1 LIYVKACVSRKM
13 KVNRNADKQKHY
25 FRNQKATRMSKT
37 YKIAALKG
45 DGIGPEVT
53 EATVRV
59 LEAVQDKSTFK
70 LNFLYGEAGYHCIAQ
85 YGTNLPKETIE
96 LIKQTDAC
104 LKGPMTT
111 PEEPGAPVSVA
122 VTLRRMFN
130 LYANVRPCKSFP
142 SVESLKPNIDLIV
155 VRENTEGLYSGAESL
170 LAPGVG
176 VALRIITHDASLKI
190 AEFAFKLAAQR
201 RKHLTYVHKGN
212 ILRITDG
219 IFKDAVKEA
228 QKKYPDI
235 EVDDLHIDAA
245 TMQLIKKPE
254 AYDVMVTTNLFGDIL
269 SDEAAQVTGS
279 LGLAAGANIGE
290 SYGMFEPVHGSA
302 PKYAGMNR
310 VNPIATIMAG
320 AMMLDYLGEKA
331 AATKIETA
339 VIAVLKEGK
348 VRTADLGGSATTS
361 EMADAIVAKVKAA
374 KK

>member
-1 LIYVKACVSRKM
+1 MLISKNNNYTPEGPDM
-13 KVNRNADKQKHY
+13 
-25 FRNQKATRMSKT
+25 TKT
-37 YKIAALKG
+37 YNIAALKG

-53 EATVRV
+53 EATVKV
-59 LEAVQDKSTFK
+59 LEVIQAKSTFK
-70 LNFLYGEAGYHCIAQ
+70 LNFLYGDAGYHCIAE

-96 LIKQTDAC
+96 LIKKTDAC

-111 PEEPGAPVSVA
+111 PEEPGAPISVA

-130 LYANVRPCKSFP
+130 LYANVRPCKTFP
-142 SVESLKPNIDLIV
+142 SVEALKPNIDLIV
-155 VRENTEGLYSGAESL
+155 VRENTEGMYSGDESL

-176 VALRIITHDASLKI
+176 VALRIITREASLRV
-190 AEFAFKLAAQR
+190 AEFAFKLARQR
-201 RKHLTYVHKGN
+201 RKHLTYIHKGN

-228 QKKYPDI
+228 QQNYPEI

-254 AYDVMVTTNLFGDIL
+254 AYDVMVTTNLFGDII

-279 LGLAAGANIGE
+279 LGLAAGANIGAT
-290 SYGMFEPVHGSA
+290 YGMFEPVHGSA
-302 PKYAGMNR
+302 PKYAGKNR

-320 AMMLDYLGEKA
+320 SMLLEYLGEKA
-331 AATKIETA
+331 DAAKIENA

-348 VRTADLGGSATTS
+348 VRTADLGGKATTS
-361 EMADAIVAKVKAA
+361 EMADAIVAKVKVA
-374 KK
+374 KQ

>member
-1 LIYVKACVSRKM
+1 LI
-13 KVNRNADKQKHY
+13 
-25 FRNQKATRMSKT
+25 KT
-37 YKIAALKG
+37 YDVAVLKG

-53 EATVRV
+53 DATVKI
-59 LEAVQDKSTFK
+59 LETVQEKADFK
-70 LNFLYGEAGYHCIAQ
+70 LNFLYGEAGYHCIAEH
-85 YGTNLPKETIE
+85 GTNLPKQTIE
-96 LIKQTDAC
+96 LIKKTKVC

-130 LYANVRPCKSFP
+130 LFANVRPCKSFP
-142 SVESLKPNIDLIV
+142 SVESLKPKIDLIL
-155 VRENTEGLYSGAESL
+155 VRENTEGLYSGVEYL

-176 VALRIITHDASLKI
+176 VALRIITREASLKI
-190 AEFAFKLAAQR
+190 AEFAFKLASQR

-219 IFKDAVKEA
+219 IFKGAVKEV
-228 QKKYPDI
+228 QQKYPDI

-254 AYDVMVTTNLFGDIL
+254 SYDVMVTTNLFGDIL

-279 LGLAAGANIGE
+279 LGLAAGANIG
-290 SYGMFEPVHGSA
+290 STYGMFEPVHGSA

-320 AMMLDYLGEKA
+320 AMMLDYLSEKTA
-331 AATKIETA
+331 AAKIEDA
-339 VIAVLKEGK
+339 VIKVLKEGK
-348 VRTADLGGSATTS
+348 VRTADLGGTSTTS
-361 EMADAIVAKVKAA
+361 EMTNAIVAHLKL
-374 KK
+374 